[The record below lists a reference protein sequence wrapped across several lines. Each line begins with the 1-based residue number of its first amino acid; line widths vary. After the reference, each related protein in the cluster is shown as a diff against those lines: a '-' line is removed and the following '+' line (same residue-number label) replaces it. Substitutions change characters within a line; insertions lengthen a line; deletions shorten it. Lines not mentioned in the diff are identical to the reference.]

1 MGYAIFRIKMIQIN
15 ENENKNNKKDNVTEN
30 NNNTLLI
37 SGSANHSLDLNK
49 FNNDE
54 INIAAKKINKKRI
67 PNSD

>member
-15 ENENKNNKKDNVTEN
+15 ENENKNNEKDNVTE

-49 FNNDE
+49 FNNDD
-54 INIAAKKINKKRI
+54 INIAAKQ
-67 PNSD
+67 